1 MERKKL
7 NGGSDC
13 SSEWGPKMNLSCW
26 AQARESQNRDSGP
39 EMELGFSFKGH
50 KFKNCL
56 IHL

>member
-7 NGGSDC
+7 NDGSDC

-50 KFKNCL
+50 KFKTV
-56 IHL
+56 